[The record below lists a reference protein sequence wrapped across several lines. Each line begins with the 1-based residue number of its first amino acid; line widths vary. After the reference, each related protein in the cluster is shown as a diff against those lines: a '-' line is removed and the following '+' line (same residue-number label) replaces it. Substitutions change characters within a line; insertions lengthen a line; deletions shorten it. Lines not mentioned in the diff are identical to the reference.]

1 MSVCDLSHT
10 SHYFIFYFYLFFN
23 TLQSHGSTFQ
33 KVVKKYEFNLSL
45 GLDQIV
51 YFWAERLRTV
61 KLWNLIYMEAGAG
74 FIHLQTDI
82 DAYRLLI
89 LKSLSH
95 IIEKTKTKRKKKKK
109 KRKKKNLK
117 KGKTKS

>member
-1 MSVCDLSHT
+1 
-10 SHYFIFYFYLFFN
+10 
-23 TLQSHGSTFQ
+23 
-33 KVVKKYEFNLSL
+33 
-45 GLDQIV
+45 
-51 YFWAERLRTV
+51 
-61 KLWNLIYMEAGAG
+61 MEAGAG

-109 KRKKKNLK
+109 KRKKKNIK